1 MFTQHS
7 ALSTQHLAIH
17 DKKRSYRRNGVQ
29 EYIVWRTL
37 DNQLDWFRL
46 QADEYVLLPTDEQG
60 IIRSQVFPGLWLAI
74 SALLS
79 GEMET
84 VLSVL
89 QAGLAATEHQEFM
102 QKLNENMGKR
112 E

>member
-1 MFTQHS
+1 MTN
-7 ALSTQHLAIH
+7 
-17 DKKRSYRRNGVQ
+17 KRAYRRNEVQ

-60 IIRSQVFPGLWLAI
+60 IICSQTFPGLWLAVP
-74 SALLS
+74 ALLS
-79 GEMET
+79 GEIAT

-89 QAGLAATEHQEFM
+89 QVGLAATEHQKFM
-102 QKLNENMGKR
+102 QKLNENIRKR